1 MSLKVKLISC
11 ISLFMLMI
19 GVLIIG
25 VFAATQ
31 TINLKGTVNFDIDDT
46 TLYVKD
52 IRVQTESTGEPETIE
67 NFIPGYINQS
77 VDLNLGTVSS
87 SSGTVNVYFDFI
99 NTTSTAYTATATGGS
114 DVVLS
119 TSGIINGDAVS
130 ITNVPIYDG
139 ISGTII
145 LTIKFTGGTSGDV
158 SLDGIVITI
167 EEVTIVEVSSSD
179 PNLGTAEGG
188 GIVEIGDEV
197 TLTADFT
204 GNADADFLGW
214 RAGSVAGELVS
225 TMPEYTFILGD
236 NTPFTYYAV
245 FTEPN
250 TGITYD
256 NSLSDPGETAIDA
269 GTNMSPGGVFASALD
284 NGFLQVPAMIYR
296 DEEFIVSEIE
306 GISIDGAF
314 VNVTGSLTSLI
325 LPDSIESIGN
335 FAFFYCSK
343 ITSLKLPSNLK
354 TIGNYAFG
362 NCSGLTSITIPEGV
376 TSIGSSAFTVCENL
390 NTIIFEEQEGWNCVS
405 YQTGTA
411 AVEISS
417 TDLSNHSTAASY
429 LNSTYSNYYW
439 TRIIYNGVEFSI
451 IDETSNV
458 EVTVYNG
465 YSTNV
470 VIPSKVSKVGDY
482 WVAGDSYIV
491 TSIGDSAF
499 ENNSSL
505 MSVIIP
511 EGVTSIGN
519 SAFRDCF
526 ALTSI
531 TIPSSVTS
539 IGYRAFNGCG
549 GLETITFNTPYSWQ
563 ISSSSSFSS
572 ISATPTASQIQTNAL
587 TYLTNTYRNYYW
599 RAVVE

>member
-19 GVLIIG
+19 GVLVIG

>member
-1 MSLKVKLISC
+1 MSLKIKLISC

-19 GVLIIG
+19 GVLVIG

-87 SSGTVNVYFDFI
+87 SSGTVNVYFDFV
-99 NTTSTAYTATATGGS
+99 NATSTAYTATATGGS

>member
-1 MSLKVKLISC
+1 
-11 ISLFMLMI
+11 MLMI
-19 GVLIIG
+19 GVLVIG

-87 SSGTVNVYFDFI
+87 SSGTVNVYFDFV
-99 NTTSTAYTATATGGS
+99 NATSTAYTATATGGS